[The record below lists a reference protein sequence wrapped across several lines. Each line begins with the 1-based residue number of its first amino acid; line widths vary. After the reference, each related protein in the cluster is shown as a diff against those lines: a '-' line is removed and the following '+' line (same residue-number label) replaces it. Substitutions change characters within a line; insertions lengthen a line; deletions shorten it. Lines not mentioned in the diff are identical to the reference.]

1 MTSASGSSSH
11 RGPLRTSLEPLTL
24 TLSAPRVTC
33 CQHASVSVTE
43 LSKGPPTPPRPA
55 TIHRQSIDGPPNLPA
70 SSPSMLRR
78 QSADSPS
85 TTHRQLIDNS
95 QTALR
100 QSTDNPSTILRHPIA
115 NPSTTH
121 RQPTY
126 SPTAIR
132 RQSIDS
138 PPTKWTPRH
147 HLWGRRCS
155 RSYDLCHHCWPLP
168 LDLLPSLL
176 GSKLGHCPM
185 TCGITLGSSVGS
197 LPHHFCHS
205 WWGRCGSHAI
215 TFGDDAVSRTSRPIQ
230 SLRPSVY
237 IKSIHV
243 FFR

>member
-1 MTSASGSSSH
+1 MS
-11 RGPLRTSLEPLTL
+11 PLEGYP
-24 TLSAPRVTC
+24 
-33 CQHASVSVTE
+33 CQLHPTRW
-43 LSKGPPTPPRPA
+43 KGT
-55 TIHRQSIDGPPNLPA
+55 QSIDN
-70 SSPSMLRR
+70 
-78 QSADSPS
+78 PS
-85 TTHRQLIDNS
+85 TTHRQLTDSPSTIHRQSINNPSTSHRQSIDNPPTTHI
-95 QTALR
+95 QPNG
-100 QSTDNPSTILRHPIA
+100 NPSTI
-115 NPSTTH
+115 H
-121 RQPTY
+121 RQPT
-126 SPTAIR
+126 
-132 RQSIDS
+132 D
-138 PPTKWTPRH
+138 KWTPRH

>member
-1 MTSASGSSSH
+1 MLPFQLCRRWKGTHVSYT
-11 RGPLRTSLEPLTL
+11 LRVG
-24 TLSAPRVTC
+24 RV
-33 CQHASVSVTE
+33 
-43 LSKGPPTPPRPA
+43 P
-55 TIHRQSIDGPPNLPA
+55 
-70 SSPSMLRR
+70 
-78 QSADSPS
+78 SPS
-85 TTHRQLIDNS
+85 TTHRQRIDNS

-138 PPTKWTPRH
+138 TPTKWTPRH